1 MFRTLIFFVF
11 VCLGMSLS
19 TQAQK
24 FSNSKGDFS
33 TEVKNWMLLSR
44 NKEAPAVA
52 DLWMAKWPYSNLN
65 AAEQDQFEK
74 LIKTMPSMGFKSP
87 QLAYL
92 FIRCTVQFSDD
103 AEALKSLIQVW
114 GKLVEKKDFRTAL
127 TLAETVENWQY
138 NQQIPGLASMSI
150 RVKGRL
156 LVTWPS
162 DVLMADSLGQKSVD
176 NDGWDTPGS
185 SDIEAPNASDKN
197 WLVETKTGGPVLLW
211 KFPEI
216 NYKTGRDSLN
226 FSPKTFQWS
235 VLNKIGKGS
244 DVEIAG
250 ELLGYLDAK
259 WKIKSFE
266 ILPKKGQLVGLEG
279 DWFQFEKNLAGKG
292 KLSLKRKSNSLVFP
306 FEFRSIDVMASPIQ
320 EKSWRANGRLWI
332 LGDKRGLISSTSQ
345 TAYFQV
351 LSDKQVVGQIKTK
364 LMWLSAEGNVNIP
377 EGQFVAYMGS
387 RDTLQ
392 HPSIRANWYPLQE
405 LLHIRKIDGGPMERL
420 LFEDTYHQVRIS
432 VDLAILH
439 PQAKKVDF
447 FRLSGKNQVP
457 AWVESFD
464 YFEESRL
471 TALQGILN
479 YNPLR
484 ILYNQIIET
493 KSPQVYLRDIAVKY
507 KRDYAALKSGF
518 MMYRDAGYIQY
529 QHETDQISFTKMGR
543 HYALVQFEKKDFDRF
558 YVASFADMIEKDSA
572 NISLEL
578 SRQRLIVRGIDEIRV
593 SDSLKANFVPQ
604 NKQIVFTKGRD
615 FDFQGEIKV
624 GNYRFRGPNFQFNFA
639 EFTVNFPKIDSITFL
654 PRLKDGSLGTR
665 ELGGHFKYESGMLQL
680 SPPNNKSG
688 RLGVAAY
695 PKLVI
700 PKGVTTYFDESWRAQ
715 GLYGKKYYF
724 KVPRIELDSLLLK
737 DITFDGSFF
746 SDGLLPVLK
755 TKLELM
761 PDQSFGFKYSIKS
774 PLDIYKSQA
783 KFTFNEVL
791 LMDRE
796 GLHAS
801 GNLAIWGLSSN
812 TKTTTF
818 YPDSLVAKG
827 LDGKLTSMYQG
838 KNMFPTAS
846 FGVHH
851 LHWYPAVDSLWIYPQ
866 KNRIGL
872 YNNQIQLAGNLG
884 FHQKKVFGQG
894 QVFYGDGV
902 FSSQNFLFSSNAWQ
916 SDLSDVKIGRQMNL
930 FKPSVYAQSISVEA
944 IMGSQ
949 KVSMRAKKSKA
960 LSDENSTLLFPFIG
974 YQSTISEATWDLAAQ
989 RFKLSGKSG
998 FELSQWSADST
1009 MFSQDSTTLQKK
1021 IAYSDKGLIRASTAD
1036 YDLKAQVLQL
1046 GGVKQVGIGPA
1057 IVFPAKGLLAIQKDG
1072 QFKPFIGARAIL
1084 DPDNKRHIV
1093 SELQVSEANAD
1104 GWKGEATYLLPRASG
1119 DSTKIK
1125 MRNFSFVE
1133 EAATT
1138 KKAAEKYIQAEA
1150 VLSEK
1155 VPLALSAHQQFK
1167 GEIFFKSNQEIL
1179 NFKGFIRPVIGLSNF
1194 KAAWIPFENQGGE
1207 SPNLKLSPSLR
1218 DEAGRPVTAGI
1229 FINADNKLYPT
1240 FLGPQSDDLDPVLY
1254 SAEGEVME
1262 EKDFY
1267 QVKGKQSD
1275 MKLYVKERRL
1285 EAEGAVQL
1293 FTGNKLLTSFGKIS
1307 MSTDTLIPRLETW
1320 TSLQFPFAPTI
1331 LKIMGDRIVKY
1342 NLEEGLSTTSADE
1355 PELRD
1360 DYLKRAEQV
1369 LGKAIPE
1376 AIKSKMDQNH
1386 LALDKVSLEFG
1397 KSINFS
1403 AVKWAW
1409 SPNLSA
1415 FYSLGGI
1422 PLVNVGPVDVNSTL
1436 KGYMEV
1442 IKKPSKEEFYGYWEL
1457 SEDLWYYFA
1466 YFNGELGVYSS
1477 DNQFLAAVRE
1487 AVKNEKKDKKEG
1499 EVRVVEAA
1507 SDEKAVFVKKFL
1519 TLYRQ
1524 EAPVKKQAPKSK
1536 VAPKA
1541 TPKTSPT
1548 TKPKTKSGGF

>member
-1 MFRTLIFFVF
+1 MGI
-11 VCLGMSLS
+11 SI
-19 TQAQK
+19 QAQK
-24 FSNSKGDFS
+24 FSDSKTEFS

-44 NKEAPAVA
+44 NKEAPAIA
-52 DLWMAKWPYSNLN
+52 EQWMSQWPYVNLN
-65 AAEQDQFEK
+65 ASEQNQFEK
-74 LIKTMPSMGFKSP
+74 LLKSMPTMGFKSP

-103 AEALKSLIQVW
+103 AEALKSFIQVW
-114 GKLVEKKDFRTAL
+114 EKLVATKDIKTAQ
-127 TLAETVENWQY
+127 TLAEAVENWQY
-138 NQQIPGLASMSI
+138 NQQIPGLVTI
-150 RVKGRL
+150 LLKVKGRL

-162 DVLMADSLGQKSVD
+162 DGVLADSLGQKSPD
-176 NDGWDTPGS
+176 NDGWDAPGS
-185 SDIEAPNASDKN
+185 PDIPTPNAADKN
-197 WLVETKTGGPVLLW
+197 WLVETKTAGPILLW

-216 NYKTGRDSLN
+216 MYKTGRDSLM
-226 FSPKTFQWS
+226 FTSKSFQWS
-235 VLNKIGKGS
+235 VVNKIGKGS
-244 DVEIAG
+244 ET
-250 ELLGYLDAK
+250 ELPGGILGYLDAT

-279 DWFQFEKNLAGKG
+279 EWVQFDKNLAGKG
-292 KLSLKRKSNSLVFP
+292 KISIKRKSNSNLFP
-306 FEFRSIDVMASPIQ
+306 FEFRSIDMMPTAIQ
-320 EKSWRANGRLWI
+320 EKSWKANGRLWI
-332 LGDKRGLISSTSQ
+332 LNEKRGLISSTSEL
-345 TAYFQV
+345 AYFQV
-351 LSDKQVVGQIKTK
+351 MSEKQVIGQITTK

-377 EGQFVAYMGS
+377 SGKLVAYMGTK
-387 RDTLQ
+387 DTLQ
-392 HPSIRANWYPLQE
+392 HPIIRANWYPLQE
-405 LLHIRKIDGGPMERL
+405 LLHIRKIEGGPMERL
-420 LFEDTYHQVRIS
+420 LFEDSYHQVRIS
-432 VDLAILH
+432 ADLAILN
-439 PQAKKVDF
+439 PQLRKIDF

-457 AWVESFD
+457 AWIESFD
-464 YFEESRL
+464 YFDESRI

-493 KSPQVYLRDIAVKY
+493 KSTQIYLRDIAVKY
-507 KRDYAALKSGF
+507 KRDYASLKSGF
-518 MMYRDAGYIQY
+518 MMYRDAGYINY
-529 QHETDQISFTKMGR
+529 QEETDQISFTKMGR
-543 HYALVQFEKKDFDRF
+543 HYAQVQFEKKDFDRF
-558 YVASFADMIEKDSA
+558 YVASFADLIDKDSA

-578 SRQRLIVRGIDEIRV
+578 GSQKLIVRGIDEIRV
-593 SDSLKANFVPQ
+593 SDSLKANFVPI
-604 NKQIVFTKGRD
+604 NKQVVFTKGRD
-615 FDFQGEIKV
+615 FDFHGEIKV

-639 EFTVNFPKIDSITFL
+639 DFTVNFPKIDSITFL

-665 ELGGHFKYESGMLQL
+665 ELGGQFKYESGMLQL

-695 PKLVI
+695 PKLII
-700 PKGVTTYFDESWRAQ
+700 PKGVTTYFDEPWRAA
-715 GLYGKKYYF
+715 GLYSKKYYF
-724 KVPRIELDSLLLK
+724 KVPRIELDSLLSK
-737 DITFDGSFF
+737 DITFDGSFY
-746 SDGLLPVLK
+746 SDGLFPVLK

-761 PDQSFGFKYSIKS
+761 PDQSFGFKYSVKS
-774 PLDIYKSQA
+774 PLDIYKNQA
-783 KFTFNEVL
+783 RFTLNESL

-801 GNLAIWGLSSN
+801 GNLSIWGLSSQ

-827 LDGKLTSMYQG
+827 TEGKLISVYQG
-838 KNMFPTAS
+838 KNIFPSAT
-846 FGVHH
+846 FGAHH
-851 LHWYPAVDSLWIYPQ
+851 LQWHPLVDSLWIYPE
-866 KNRIGL
+866 KNRISL
-872 YNNQIQLAGNLG
+872 FNNQIQLAGNLG

-894 QVFYGDGV
+894 QIYYGDGV
-902 FSSQNFLFSSNAWQ
+902 FSSQNFVFSSNAWQ

-944 IMGSQ
+944 VMGTQ
-949 KVSMRAKKSKA
+949 KVTMRANKSKSI
-960 LSDENSTLLFPFIG
+960 SDDTSTLLFPFIG
-974 YQSTISEATWDLAAQ
+974 YQSTISEATWDLTAQ

-998 FELSQWSADST
+998 FELSRWTQDST
-1009 MFSQDSTTLQKK
+1009 MFNQDSTMKQKK
-1021 IAYSDKGLIRASTAD
+1021 IAQSDRGIIRASTAD
-1036 YDLKAQVLQL
+1036 YDLKAQLLQL

-1057 IVFPAKGLLAIQKDG
+1057 IIFPAKGLFAIQKDG
-1072 QFKPFIGARAIL
+1072 QFKPFTAARALL
-1084 DPDNKRHIV
+1084 DPDNNRHV
-1093 SELQVSEANAD
+1093 LSDLQATEANAD
-1104 GWKGEATYLLPRASG
+1104 SWKGEATYLLPRASG

-1125 MRNFSFVE
+1125 MRNFAFVE
-1133 EAATT
+1133 EPATA

-1167 GEIFFKSNQEIL
+1167 GEIFFKSNQEFL

-1194 KAAWIPFENQGGE
+1194 KAAWIPFENVGGE
-1207 SPNLKLSPSLR
+1207 SPNLKLTPSLR

-1254 SAEGEVME
+1254 AAEGEVLE
-1262 EKDFY
+1262 EKEFY

-1275 MKLYVKERRL
+1275 MKLYVKEKRL

-1307 MSTDTLIPRLETW
+1307 MSTDTLIPRLDTW

-1331 LKIMGDRIVKY
+1331 LKVMGDRIVKY
-1342 NLEEGLSTTSADE
+1342 NLEEGLNTVSADE
-1355 PELRD
+1355 PEQRD

-1369 LGKAIPE
+1369 LGKVIPE
-1376 AIKSKMDQNH
+1376 SIKSKMDQNH
-1386 LALDKVSLEFG
+1386 MALDKVSPEFA

-1403 AVKWAW
+1403 SIKWAW

-1415 FYSLGGI
+1415 FYSVGGI
-1422 PLVNVGPVDVNSTL
+1422 PLVNVGPVDINSTL

-1442 IKKPSKEEFYGYWEL
+1442 IKKPSKEEFYAYWEL

-1499 EVRVVEAA
+1499 EVRVVEAER
-1507 SDEKAVFVKKFL
+1507 DEKAAFLKKFL

-1524 EAPVKKQAPKSK
+1524 DAPVKKPAPKSK
-1536 VAPKA
+1536 VAPKP
-1541 TPKTSPT
+1541 TPGA
-1548 TKPKTKSGGF
+1548 KPKTKSGGF